1 MGGVNNA
8 IPKMGGVNNA
18 VVSIFFNSNGDAINQ
33 LYFFVIYYQF
43 ATQTYY
49 FFIVNILY

>member
-18 VVSIFFNSNGDAINQ
+18 IPKMGGVNNAIPKFLLF
-33 LYFFVIYYQF
+33 LYCNYFCNIQF
-43 ATQTYY
+43 ATQTY
-49 FFIVNILY
+49 L